1 MKTLKNHTLIYDSEC
16 PMCNLYSKGFI
27 AAGMLDR
34 QGREAF
40 TELSVEAKNRI
51 DLNRAK
57 NEIALVDHDENRVS
71 YGLDSLLLII
81 GHSFPTL
88 EKTARIQPLYWFFK
102 KLYSFVSY
110 NRKQIIPSENHHGTK
125 ACNPDFNLKYRLA
138 YLVFVAVFS
147 GSVLSLFSEKLGL
160 SRNFFREAG
169 ICTGQIVWQAVFL
182 KAYLK
187 EKFWDYLGNMMTVS
201 LIGTL
206 LLILGLFM
214 GLDFTAALI
223 YFGTVVTIMFLE
235 HTRRCRILGLNLLPT
250 LSWTLFRMTVLA
262 AVLYTYPLKTN
273 HEPYRTDPENKMER
287 SEISFR

>member
-27 AAGMLDR
+27 AAGMLD
-34 QGREAF
+34 QHGREAF
-40 TELSVEAKNRI
+40 TELSVETKNRI
-51 DLNRAK
+51 DVNRAK
-57 NEIALVDHDENRVS
+57 NEIALINHDKNKVT

-81 GHSFPTL
+81 GSSFPML
-88 EKTARIQPLYWFFK
+88 EKTARIKPLYWFFK

-110 NRKQIIPSENHHGTK
+110 NRKQIIPSKNDHGAGVCK
-125 ACNPDFNLKYRLA
+125 PDFNLKYRLT

-147 GSVLSLFSEKLGL
+147 GFVLSLFSEKLGL

-169 ICTGQIVWQAVFL
+169 ICAGQILWQTVFL

-187 EKFWDYLGNMMTVS
+187 EKLLDYLGNMMTVS

-206 LLILGLFM
+206 LLVPGLFM
-214 GLDFTAALI
+214 DLNVTAAFI
-223 YFGTVVTIMFLE
+223 YFGTVVTVMFLE
-235 HTRRCRILGLNLLPT
+235 HIRRCRILGLNLLPT

-262 AVLYTYPLKTN
+262 VIILIIL
-273 HEPYRTDPENKMER
+273 
-287 SEISFR
+287 